1 MYWKPFDGAGPAER
15 LLETDYSAYPSSWL
29 PDGRTLIFL
38 AFRDETGSDIGRV
51 TVGDSTPEWV
61 LATEFNEF
69 HPQVSPD
76 GHWLAYTS
84 NRSGEREVYVEA
96 LSGEGGRT
104 KISTN
109 GGESPRWSPD
119 GKILYYVIDGALI
132 AASLQTAPEL
142 RVMAPRTE
150 VASGFTDVNPE
161 NVNYDLHPKGEEFL
175 AISQGGTGPTLPIV
189 WILDWLEIVRRME
202 TGR

>member
-1 MYWKPFDGAGPAER
+1 
-15 LLETDYSAYPSSWL
+15 YS
-29 PDGRTLIFL
+29 
-38 AFRDETGSDIGRV
+38 
-51 TVGDSTPEWV
+51 
-61 LATEFNEF
+61 
-69 HPQVSPD
+69 
-76 GHWLAYTS
+76 S

-119 GKILYYVIDGALI
+119 GKILYYVMDGALI
-132 AASLQTAPEL
+132 AATLQTAPEF
-142 RVMAPRTE
+142 RVTNRTE
-150 VASGFTDVNPE
+150 VAYEFTDNNFE
-161 NVNYDLHPKGEEFL
+161 NVNYDIHPNGEEFL
-175 AISQGGTGPTLPIV
+175 AISQGGTGPTMPIV